1 MESGNSFVDIK
12 YNSDEQRFDTE
23 KVDKSALPE
32 QVKEDLKEFLF
43 SVSSNP
49 RYKDLSASTYVKFFT
64 ILALAF
70 AIYSIV
76 FAIMIG
82 VMYSKTNRQLQQ
94 YANGAHPQNSTET
107 GNSTNST
114 ASTNSTRLL
123 LAINSNFN
131 RRLLQDVPDPAST
144 PETNPNSTPGTD
156 PNSTTGTDPNSTT
169 GTDSTSTP
177 ETGSA
182 STPESNPTSTPETSP
197 NPNPETSPN
206 PNPETNP
213 DSLPKPSGDGSSP
226 NEPGVQPPMTPGDK
240 TSEKDAPLG
249 GDNPTSGESG
259 SGAEGTPVAED
270 DEDDMPHASA
280 PWVPLVIC
288 ISMCGVSFL
297 LTFIAEFKNRFSYSQ
312 LVEFECTHL
321 QQIEQKLPSRWRI
334 LSIHNRKRLFSLVNC
349 FNTYEFSFSVIAKEE
364 NWEEEKDVEKI
375 SIVHTSAGPQEA
387 ESESQ
392 EEDPPLSLSIVELNK
407 HLSRSQQI

>member
-23 KVDKSALPE
+23 KIDKSALPE

-49 RYKDLSASTYVKFFT
+49 RYKNLSASTYVKFFT

-94 YANGAHPQNSTET
+94 YANGAHSQNSTET

-114 ASTNSTRLL
+114 DSTNSTRLL
-123 LAINSNFN
+123 LAISNDFYG
-131 RRLLQDVPDPAST
+131 RLLQDVPDPVSTSETNPNST
-144 PETNPNSTPGTD
+144 PETNPNSTPETN
-156 PNSTTGTDPNSTT
+156 PN
-169 GTDSTSTP
+169 STP

-182 STPESNPTSTPETSP
+182 SNPESNPTSTPET
-197 NPNPETSPN
+197 NPN

-213 DSLPKPSGDGSSP
+213 DALPKPSGDGSSP
-226 NEPGVQPPMTPGDK
+226 NEPGVQPPTTPGDK
-240 TSEKDAPLG
+240 TSEKDTPVG
-249 GDNPTSGESG
+249 GDNPSSGESG
-259 SGAEGTPVAED
+259 SGAEGTPVTGD

-297 LTFIAEFKNRFSYSQ
+297 LTFIAEFKNKFSYSQ

-349 FNTYEFSFSVIAKEE
+349 FNTYEFSFSVIAREE

-392 EEDPPLSLSIVELNK
+392 EEEPPLSLSIVELNK